1 MTLKK
6 CFIILLSLQE
16 NVVFFYTK
24 GHKLM
29 TQILWFHPLKI
40 CTICDVY
47 YGIYYIKLQFDINLW
62 HLLCFKVSFQ
72 IQF

>member
-1 MTLKK
+1 MLRWKNK
-6 CFIILLSLQE
+6 IGYLRKWFLIPWFILLSLQE

-47 YGIYYIKLQFDINLW
+47 YGIYYIKITIW
-62 HLLCFKVSFQ
+62 H
-72 IQF
+72 